1 MYWTQMAELFGR
13 DTSSRSKSS
22 GVSGGLFVSIKIC
35 SVCKVYVYAA
45 NMLHSPL
52 GEGGGGGGGGGGGK
66 REAKYDFVTE
76 YKEASSAIFVALF

>member
-1 MYWTQMAELFGR
+1 MYWTHMAELFGR

-35 SVCKVYVYAA
+35 SVCKMYVYAV
-45 NMLHSPL
+45 NMLHSPW
-52 GEGGGGGGGGGGGK
+52 GGGGGGGGGG
-66 REAKYDFVTE
+66 REAKNDFVTE